1 MIIKSLLLVPDQSIY
16 HLMEKVKMEGG
27 LMTPPP
33 LLGVRNVKILK
44 KSEISEI
51 FVCVKVVICCQSFL
65 R

>member
-33 LLGVRNVKILK
+33 PRCQECENSEKI
-44 KSEISEI
+44 
-51 FVCVKVVICCQSFL
+51 
-65 R
+65 